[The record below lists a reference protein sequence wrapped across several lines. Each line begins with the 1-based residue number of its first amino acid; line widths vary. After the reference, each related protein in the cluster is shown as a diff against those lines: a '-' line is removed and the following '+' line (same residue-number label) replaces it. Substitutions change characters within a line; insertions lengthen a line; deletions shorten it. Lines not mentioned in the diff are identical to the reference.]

1 MIGPHEGQELELM
14 LAGKKCLAAFSD
26 IIPENGKI
34 AEAIIPEKKFKPY
47 IDNGQLIRLS
57 EDYVSP
63 DNHHIRIVCFT
74 TIDQAWRAQA
84 YIFIRQKLHSKQ
96 VDYTDSIDQLI
107 GHLLDYNPDDIKHFL
122 NHGLQVSKTY

>member
-14 LAGKKCLAAFSD
+14 LAGKKRLAAYND

-47 IDNGQLIRLS
+47 VDSGELIRFC

-74 TIDQAWRAQA
+74 VPAEEWRAKA
-84 YIFIRQKLHSKQ
+84 YIFIRKKLQ
-96 VDYTDSIDQLI
+96 MREIQYTNSYDEFI
-107 GHLLDYNPDDIKHFL
+107 GLLLDYNPSDIQHFL
-122 NHGLQVSKTY
+122 NHDLQFNRT